1 MDQDDALLFIVQAL
15 RGGSAQCAN
24 YGYELYVPNV
34 IEAYFRAQGR
44 DVQWGATEMLDASPA
59 FLNAAWELCR
69 RGILRP
75 GIRRMNTQATDEGN
89 AGLGYSVTTFGR
101 QWLAEPE
108 HDTFIPTEPER
119 FARLLEPHRTRFG
132 PAFHERAQEAVR
144 CYGAHA
150 YLACCAMC
158 GAAAESVFLAAAIA
172 RSGDPEATLR
182 TYLTAAGR
190 SRVENT
196 LIGQASER
204 VQREFRG
211 LTTLLKYWRDAS
223 SHGQASGITDNEAYT
238 SLALLLRFAAFV
250 HDHWTALTG
259 TVQPGR

>member
-1 MDQDDALLFIVQAL
+1 
-15 RGGSAQCAN
+15 
-24 YGYELYVPNV
+24 
-34 IEAYFRAQGR
+34 
-44 DVQWGATEMLDASPA
+44 MLEESPV
-59 FLNAAWELCR
+59 FLNAAWELSR

-75 GIRRMNTQATDEGN
+75 GIRRMNTQSTDEGS
-89 AGLGYSVTTFGR
+89 AGHGYSITSFGR

-119 FARLLEPHRTRFG
+119 FARLLEPYRPRFG
-132 PAFHERAQEAVR
+132 PGFHQRAQEAIR

-158 GAAAESVFLAAAIA
+158 GAAAESIFLAAAVA
-172 RSGDPEATLR
+172 RSGDPDATL
-182 TYLTAAGR
+182 TAYLTANGR
-190 SRVENT
+190 SRLENS

-211 LTTLLKYWRDAS
+211 LATLLKYWRDSA
-223 SHGQASGITDNEAYT
+223 SHGQSSTVSDNEAYT

-250 HDHWTALTG
+250 EDHWEELTG
-259 TVQPGR
+259 VGKS